1 MPAPKILIVEDE
13 APIAEGLAYNLRREG
28 MEVIIAS
35 DGEKGF
41 ELAKS
46 ANPDLIILDLMLP
59 GINGVDLCRMLRRE
73 SNVPIIMLTVRNAEI
88 DRVVG
93 LTVGA
98 DDYVTKPFSVP
109 ELIARI
115 RAVLRRASASS
126 RDEPCSKVTV
136 GHLTVDFDAHRVTVD
151 GKPVSLTPK
160 EYDLLRVLLRNRG
173 RVLTRDVLLE
183 QVWGGEQYIDSR
195 TVDVHI
201 RWLRQKIEKDPSNPT
216 LIQTVRGV
224 GYRFGD

>member
-1 MPAPKILIVEDE
+1 MSAPKILIVEDE

-41 ELAKS
+41 ELARS

-59 GINGVDLCRMLRRE
+59 GVNGVDLCRMLRRE
-73 SNVPIIMLTVRNAEI
+73 SDVPIIMLTVRNAEI

-115 RAVLRRASASS
+115 RAVLRRASTSS
-126 RDEPCSKVTV
+126 RDEPSSKVAI
-136 GHLTVDFDAHRVTVD
+136 GHLAVDFDARRVTVD
-151 GKPVSLTPK
+151 GKPVALTPK
-160 EYDLLRVLLRNRG
+160 EYDLLRVLLKNRG
-173 RVLTRDVLLE
+173 RVLTRDMLLE
-183 QVWGGEQYIDSR
+183 QVWSGEQYIDPR